1 VHGKEAEIMSNAAQN
16 AQVQEEEID
25 LTAANQVIDKYLD
38 MKGALMP
45 VLQAIQEAYGY
56 IPEPTVDLVAERL
69 NVYPSQIYGVLT
81 FYAQF
86 HLQPRGKYIIRVC
99 MGTACHVKGAG
110 RLGDTLKDRLG
121 IGHAET
127 TEDLKFTAEFVACI
141 GACGMAPVIMVNDAT
156 YGSLTVQK
164 MDEVIQKYVAKE

>member
-1 VHGKEAEIMSNAAQN
+1 MSNAAE
-16 AQVQEEEID
+16 QVQEQEVD

-38 MKGALMP
+38 MHGALMP
-45 VLQAIQEAYGY
+45 VLQEIQEAYGY
-56 IPEPTVDLVAERL
+56 VPEPCVHLVAERL
-69 NVYPSQIYGVLT
+69 NVYSSQIYGVLT

-86 HLQPRGKYIIRVC
+86 HLEPRGKYIVRVC

-110 RLGDTLKDRLG
+110 RIGDTLKDRLG

-127 TEDLKFTAEFVACI
+127 TSDLKFTAEYVACI

-156 YGSLTVQK
+156 YGSMTVQK
-164 MDEVIQKYVAKE
+164 MDEILQKYQKMD

>member
-1 VHGKEAEIMSNAAQN
+1 MSETAE
-16 AQVQEEEID
+16 QVQQEEID
-25 LTAANQVIDKYLD
+25 LTGANKVIDKYLD

-45 VLQAIQEAYGY
+45 VLQGIQEEYGY
-56 IPEPTVDLVAERL
+56 IPEPTVHLVAERL
-69 NVYPSQIYGVLT
+69 NVYSSQIYGVLT

-86 HLQPRGKYIIRVC
+86 HLEPRGKYIIRIC

-110 RLGDTLKDRLG
+110 RIADTVQERLG
-121 IGHAET
+121 VGHAET
-127 TEDLKFTAEFVACI
+127 TEDLKFTNEHVACI

-164 MDEVIQKYVAKE
+164 MDEVLNKYKAMD

>member
-1 VHGKEAEIMSNAAQN
+1 MTETAE
-16 AQVQEEEID
+16 QVAENTVEEID
-25 LTAANQVIDKYLD
+25 LGPANKVIDKYID
-38 MKGALMP
+38 MSGNLMP
-45 VLQAIQEAYGY
+45 VLQGIQEEYGY
-56 IPEPTVDLVAERL
+56 IPEETVHLTAERL

-86 HLQPRGKYIIRVC
+86 HLEPRGKYIIRVC

-110 RLGDTLKDRLG
+110 RIGDTIKERLG

-127 TEDLKFTAEFVACI
+127 TEDLLFTAEYVACI

-156 YGSLTVQK
+156 YGSITVQK
-164 MDEVIQKYVAKE
+164 TDEVIKKYKAMG

>member
-1 VHGKEAEIMSNAAQN
+1 MSNAAE
-16 AQVQEEEID
+16 QVQEQEID
-25 LTAANQVIDKYLD
+25 LAAANQVIDKYMT

-45 VLQAIQEAYGY
+45 VLQEIQEHYGY
-56 IPEPTVDLVAERL
+56 VPEPTVHLVAERL
-69 NVYPSQIYGVLT
+69 NVYASQIYGVLT

-86 HLQPRGKYIIRVC
+86 HLEPRGKYIVRVC

-110 RLGDTLKDRLG
+110 RIGDTLKDRLG

-127 TEDLKFTAEFVACI
+127 TEDLKFTAEYVACI

-156 YGSLTVQK
+156 YGSMTVQK
-164 MDEVIQKYVAKE
+164 MDEVLDKYKAMD

>member
-1 VHGKEAEIMSNAAQN
+1 MSNAAET
-16 AQVQEEEID
+16 VQEEEVD
-25 LTAANQVIDKYLD
+25 LTAANQVIDKYLA

-45 VLQAIQEAYGY
+45 VLQEIQDHYGY
-56 IPEPTVDLVAERL
+56 IPEPCVHLVAERL
-69 NVYPSQIYGVLT
+69 NVYTSQIYGVLT

-86 HLQPRGKYIIRVC
+86 HLEPRGKYIIRVC

-110 RLGDTLKDRLG
+110 RIGDTLHDRLG
-121 IGHAET
+121 IAHAET

-156 YGSLTVQK
+156 YGSMSVQK
-164 MDEVIQKYVAKE
+164 MNEVIKKYQGME

>member
-1 VHGKEAEIMSNAAQN
+1 MSNVAAE
-16 AQVQEEEID
+16 VQEEEID
-25 LTAANQVIDKYLD
+25 LTGANQVIDKYLT

-45 VLQAIQEAYGY
+45 VLQEIQDFYGY
-56 IPEPTVDLVAERL
+56 IPEPCVHLVAERL
-69 NVYPSQIYGVLT
+69 NVYTSQIYGVLT

-86 HLQPRGKYIIRVC
+86 HLEPRGKYIIRVC

-127 TEDLKFTAEFVACI
+127 TPDLKFTAEFVACI
-141 GACGMAPVIMVNDAT
+141 GACGMAPVIMINDAT

-164 MDEVIQKYVAKE
+164 MSDVIKKYQAME